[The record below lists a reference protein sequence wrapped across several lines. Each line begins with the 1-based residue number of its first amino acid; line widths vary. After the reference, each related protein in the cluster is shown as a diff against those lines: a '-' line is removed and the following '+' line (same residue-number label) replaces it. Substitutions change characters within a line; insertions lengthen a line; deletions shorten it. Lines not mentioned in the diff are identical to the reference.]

1 MKSKVALALVALTAI
16 TGCTVDLTM
25 EGKGVRLI
33 SDMQKEKCNSIGTVT
48 GYSELGLLP
57 EDNTENAMNRVRN
70 KTAQLGGNAFQV
82 IDVSTLESSSTVIGE
97 AFLCE
102 N

>member
-1 MKSKVALALVALTAI
+1 MLVVVTAI
-16 TGCTVDLTM
+16 VGCTVDLTM
-25 EGKGVRLI
+25 EGSGVRLV
-33 SDMQKEKCNSIGTVT
+33 SDIQKENCSSIGTVT

-57 EDNTENAMNRVRN
+57 SDNTENAMNTVRN

>member
-1 MKSKVALALVALTAI
+1 MKLKIAPALVAFTAI

-33 SDMQKEKCNSIGTVT
+33 SDIQKEICSSLGTVT

-57 EDNTENAMNRVRN
+57 EDNAENAMNTVRN
-70 KTAQLGGNAFQV
+70 KTAQLGGNALQV